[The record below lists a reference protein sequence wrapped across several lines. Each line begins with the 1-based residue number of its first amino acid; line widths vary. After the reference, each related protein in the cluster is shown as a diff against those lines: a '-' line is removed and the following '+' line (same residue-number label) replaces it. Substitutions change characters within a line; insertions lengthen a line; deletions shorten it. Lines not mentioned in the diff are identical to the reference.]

1 MISINCNYV
10 LKYICVIKLNIRC
23 IFKYVYVNSKLNFY
37 LFGFFFC
44 FIGGFLWKGGI
55 GFWGFRFLYGGFI
68 IGFRFGMEWGWGGFW

>member
-37 LFGFFFC
+37 LFGFFFVLLEV
-44 FIGGFLWKGGI
+44 FYEKVV
-55 GFWGFRFLYGGFI
+55 
-68 IGFRFGMEWGWGGFW
+68 